1 MFEKWNMLK
10 ILNMIEAPSS
20 KKEYTYNQMP
30 CINSK
35 PTLQR
40 GNENLL
46 EFAVF
51 LPLHFSFCN
60 PKKVIET
67 IEKFALEGDITDWV
81 YQKQYMGQFTV
92 NSVEKTLT
100 KVLKGT
106 VIYAEVNFNLL
117 EVPPDPN
124 FKPEGE
130 AALIDETKAV
140 GEKHP
145 KIKELTAKAKISAVE
160 SFKENISTAL
170 LNTSLTDMGKE
181 LVRTVSNSVVNDLT
195 GVNVGDLYNT
205 VGAYADAVKNNDNL
219 SPAEAFNVAQS
230 IRAIPELMLDG
241 SLRGGF

>member
-10 ILNMIEAPSS
+10 ILNMIEAPST

-35 PTLQR
+35 PALQR

-46 EFAVF
+46 EYAVF

-67 IEKFALEGDITDWV
+67 IKKCALNGDKIDWV
-81 YQKQYMGQFTV
+81 YQKQYMGQFV
-92 NSVEKTLT
+92 INSVEKTLT
-100 KVLKGT
+100 KALKGT
-106 VIYAEVNFNLL
+106 IIYAELNFNLL
-117 EVPPDPN
+117 EVPPDPD
-124 FKPEGE
+124 FKAEGKGSM
-130 AALIDETKAV
+130 IDETKAV
-140 GEKHP
+140 SEKHP
-145 KIKELTAKAKISAVE
+145 KIKELAAKVRVSAVE
-160 SFKENISTAL
+160 SFKENVNTAL

-181 LVRTVSNSVVNDLT
+181 LVRTVSNSVATDLT

-219 SPAEAFNVAQS
+219 SPAEALNVAQS